1 MGVADKRQSR
11 KSLDRS
17 LSPVRREVPAVH
29 PAAQP
34 MKDLGLHQMR
44 SVQYQLGPDLG
55 LDRGC
60 GGPAEQ

>member
-17 LSPVRREVPAVH
+17 LGPLGREVPAVH

-34 MKDLGLHQMR
+34 MEDLGVHQMW

-60 GGPAEQ
+60 RGPAEQ